1 MSWLREHVDVPAEH
15 TARDVAERLVRAG
28 LEVEGIEP
36 VGDVSGPVVVGQVVS
51 FVDEPQ
57 KKKTIRWCQVRVAEG
72 EEPRGIV
79 CGALNFAPGDKVVVS
94 LPGAVLHG
102 GFEIAA
108 RKTYGHV
115 SDGMICSSTELG
127 IGEDGS
133 GGIVVLPPD
142 APVGADAAD
151 YLQLRDEVLDI
162 TPTPD
167 RGYALSVRGIARE
180 LAAAYS
186 VPLRDPADIEPATS
200 DDPVWPV
207 RIEDSTGCDRFVARG
222 IVGLDPARPT
232 PAWMSRR
239 LALAGMRS
247 VSLAVDV
254 TNYVMLEL
262 GQPLHAYD
270 MRKLQGAIVVRRALP
285 DERIETLDGTK
296 RELDQD
302 DLVISDESGAIGVAG
317 VMGGA
322 STEISGATTDIVLE
336 AAHFE
341 AAVVSRGSRRHG
353 LLSEASRRF
362 ERGVDPALP
371 PVAAQRAVDL
381 LVQLGGATVEDGV
394 TDAGSPVLPA
404 TLRVPVDLP
413 ARVVGVDYTRDEVVR
428 ALEGVGCRVEPD
440 PAAPDQLLVTPPSWR
455 GDLAA
460 PFDLVEE
467 VARLDGYDR
476 IPSVLPLPPASA
488 GLTEHQRAR
497 RRVGRALA
505 AAGFVEAPS
514 YPFLGDA
521 DLDALGLSAD
531 DPRRRTLRLANPLSA
546 EQPALRTTLLPGL
559 LAALRRNVARG
570 AVDVALFETG
580 LVFRVDD
587 GPLPQAPRLG
597 VDRRPTEEEL
607 AALEAALPRQP
618 RRVGA
623 VLAGHLRRPGWWGPG
638 EPALWADAID
648 AARTVTGAVGVAL
661 DVRADDHAPW
671 HPGRCAAL
679 LVGGTVVGHAGEL
692 HPRVVEALGLPE
704 RTCAMELD
712 LDLVMADLP
721 GPVPAPR
728 LSTYPVATQDVA
740 LVVDTGVPAA
750 DVEAALRA
758 GAGGLLEQVRLF
770 DVYKGAGIPEGKRS
784 LAYRLWV
791 RAEDRTLTA
800 EEASAARD
808 AAVAEAGRRTGAV
821 LRGA

>member
-1 MSWLREHVDVPAEH
+1 MSWLREHVDIPAGH
-15 TARDVAERLVRAG
+15 SAREVAERLVRAG

-36 VGDVSGPVVVGQVVS
+36 VGDVSGPVVVGQVLE
-51 FVDEPQ
+51 FVEEPQ

-79 CGALNFAPGDKVVVS
+79 CGASNFAVGDKVVVS

-102 GFEIAA
+102 GFAIAA

-127 IGEDGS
+127 VGDDGTE
-133 GGIVVLPPD
+133 GIVVLPED

-151 YLQLRDEVLDI
+151 YLKLRDEVLDI

-186 VPLRDPADIEPATS
+186 VPLRDPADVEPATS
-200 DDPVWPV
+200 EGPAWPV
-207 RIEDSTGCDRFVARG
+207 RVEDGAACDRFVARG
-222 IVGLDPARPT
+222 IVGLDPERPS
-232 PAWMSRR
+232 PAWMTRR

-270 MRKLQGAIVVRRALP
+270 MRRLQGAIVVRRALP

-296 RELDQD
+296 RALDPD

-322 STEISGATTDIVLE
+322 STEISAATTDIVLE
-336 AAHFE
+336 AAHFD

-381 LVQLGGATVEDGV
+381 LVELGGATAEDGV
-394 TDAGSPVLPA
+394 TDAGTPVLPA
-404 TLRVPVDLP
+404 QLRMPADLP
-413 ARVVGVDYTRDEVVR
+413 GRVVGVGYTTDEVLAALR
-428 ALEGVGCRVEPD
+428 AVGCTVTAEGED
-440 PAAPDQLLVTPPSWR
+440 LLVTPPSWR
-455 GDLAA
+455 GDLAG
-460 PFDLVEE
+460 PYDLVEE

-488 GLTEHQRAR
+488 GLTEQQRAR

-505 AAGFVEAPS
+505 GAGLVEAPS
-514 YPFLGDA
+514 YPFIGEA
-521 DLDALGLSAD
+521 DLEALGLAAD
-531 DPRRRTLRLANPLSA
+531 DPRRRTLHLANPISA

-597 VDRRPTEEEL
+597 VDARPSDEQL
-607 AALEAALPRQP
+607 AALDAALPRQP

-623 VLAGHLRRPGWWGPG
+623 VLAGNLRRPGWWGPG
-638 EPALWADAID
+638 EPALWADAIE
-648 AARTVTGAVGVAL
+648 AARTVASAVGVTL
-661 DVRADDHAPW
+661 DVRADEHAPW

-692 HPRVVEALGLPE
+692 HPRVVEALGVPE

-712 LDLVMADLP
+712 LDLLMADLP

-728 LSTYPVATQDVA
+728 LSAYPVATQDVA
-740 LVVDTGVPAA
+740 LVVDTTVPAA
-750 DVEAALRA
+750 AVEAALRA

-770 DVYKGAGIPEGKRS
+770 DVYKGAGIAEGQRS
-784 LAYRLWV
+784 LAYRLWL

-800 EEASAARD
+800 EEASQARD